1 MKRLLLMRLEKLDD
15 RTLGRLIVFDGVEI
29 AATFTTLELPWNN
42 NKKNES
48 CILSGYYTVEPRQ
61 SPKYGNHLIVNGTT
75 PRELILLHV
84 GNKPTDTEG
93 CILIGT
99 GFGDFDRDGRRE
111 ITESRRAMRH
121 LTELITGKAELIIL

>member
-93 CILIGT
+93 CILIGA

-111 ITESRRAMRH
+111 ITESKRAMRH
-121 LTELITGKAELIIL
+121 LTELVTGKAELIIL

>member
-15 RTLGRLIVFDGVEI
+15 RTLGRLILFNGVEI
-29 AATFTTLELPWNN
+29 EATFTALELPWNN
-42 NKKNES
+42 NEKNRS
-48 CILSGYYTVEPRQ
+48 CILSGYYTIEPRT

-84 GNKPTDTEG
+84 GNAPKDTEG

-99 GFGDFDRDGRRE
+99 GFGDFDKDGRRE
-111 ITESRRAMRH
+111 INESKRAMKR
-121 LTELITGKAELIIL
+121 LTEIITGKAELIIL

>member
-84 GNKPTDTEG
+84 GNKPADTEG

-111 ITESRRAMRH
+111 ITESKRAMRH